1 MNVFTVSCLL
11 VKILRRFSDILR
23 NRVNTGLQLLK
34 KNKKKGCIFCTLSEC
49 LISILKTVKDLVAR
63 SNLLPKARNTAG
75 LLTASKHGSQL
86 PSAGELQ
93 HQGELPDLPDLL
105 SQLLYC
111 KKSRYTVCYQNIAPF
126 CNK

>member
-1 MNVFTVSCLL
+1 MFISQNFAQ
-11 VKILRRFSDILR
+11 ILRHFAQSCECRIA
-23 NRVNTGLQLLK
+23 TLK
-34 KNKKKGCIFCTLSEC
+34 KKSRKGCIPCTLSEC

-75 LLTASKHGSQL
+75 LLKASKGGSQL

-93 HQGELPDLPDLL
+93 HQGDLPDWQYLL

-126 CNK
+126 CNKQRA